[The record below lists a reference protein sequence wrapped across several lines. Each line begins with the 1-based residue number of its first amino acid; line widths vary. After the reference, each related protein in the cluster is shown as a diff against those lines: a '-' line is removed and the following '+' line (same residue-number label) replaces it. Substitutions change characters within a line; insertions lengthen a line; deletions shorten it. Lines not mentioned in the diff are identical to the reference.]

1 MFRDFTGL
9 FGRLRGK
16 RRLVELALNNMTQG
30 VVMFD
35 ATGRLIICNDRYLQL
50 YGLPADIV
58 KPGAKLID
66 VVRLRARIGSLPS
79 DPQTYCTDL
88 LRDMIA
94 GKELNFVSELPDG
107 RSIAVVN

>member
-1 MFRDFTGL
+1 MLRNFSSF
-9 FGRLRGK
+9 FGRLTGK

-35 ATGRLIICNDRYLQL
+35 ATGRLVVCNDRYIQL
-50 YGLPADIV
+50 YGLPPDIV
-58 KPGAKLID
+58 KPGARLID
-66 VVRLRARIGSLPS
+66 VVRHRARTGSLPS

-94 GKELNFVSELPDG
+94 GKEITFVSELPDG
-107 RSIAVVN
+107 R